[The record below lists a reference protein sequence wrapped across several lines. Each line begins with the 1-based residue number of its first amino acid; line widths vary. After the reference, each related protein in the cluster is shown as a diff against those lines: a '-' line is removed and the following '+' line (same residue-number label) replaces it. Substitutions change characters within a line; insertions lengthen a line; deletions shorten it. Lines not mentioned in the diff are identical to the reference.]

1 MSTTSSSDPAGF
13 GPYQAYG
20 LLASLTY
27 LLTIFYTLV
36 YVSPLYFSAATRP
49 MPTRSR
55 DTPEAIRARI
65 FVVSLSTA
73 VCSLMTLGLLLSSQR
88 SSRLQL
94 QQQPL
99 HLMGYWPPGLGDAA
113 RALWLTALLFAGPLY
128 ESLVVD
134 GAARQWTTLQPL
146 WVDWPTWRN
155 MVAGPVTEE
164 CLFRSAAVPLLLRAG
179 VGLAGT
185 IFLSPLVFGLAHL
198 HHFYEFRI
206 THPQT
211 PLPVAIARS
220 VLQLSYTSLFGAYAT
235 FLFLRTG
242 SLLAVILVHAFC
254 NCMGLPRFWGSL
266 DPYWLYGRDP
276 AAASSRK
283 IWTAAYYVLLVGGLV
298 AFCRNL
304 YSLTETHMALA
315 EF

>member
-1 MSTTSSSDPAGF
+1 MLRPRFTAHVYSPVTPCSALF
-13 GPYQAYG
+13 QIA
-20 LLASLTY
+20 
-27 LLTIFYTLV
+27 YTLI
-36 YVSPLYFSAATRP
+36 YVIPLYFSAATRP
-49 MPTRSR
+49 SPTRSR
-55 DTPEAIRARI
+55 DAPEAIRARI
-65 FVVSLSTA
+65 LVVSLSTA
-73 VCSLMTLGLLLSSQR
+73 VCSLVTLALLSSR
-88 SSRLQL
+88 LSSQK
-94 QQQPL
+94 QPL
-99 HLMGYWPPGLGDAA
+99 HLMGYWPPGLVDST
-113 RALWLTALLFAGPLY
+113 RAIWLTALLFAGPLY
-128 ESLVVD
+128 ESLVID
-134 GAARQWTTLQPL
+134 GAARGWLTLKPLKEL

-179 VGLAGT
+179 ASLTST

-235 FLFLRTG
+235 FLFMRTG

-254 NCMGLPRFWGSL
+254 NCMGLPRLWGSL
-266 DPYWLYGRDP
+266 DPYWLSDRDP
-276 AAASSRK
+276 AAVLPRK
-283 IWTAAYYVLLVGGLV
+283 IWTAVYYILLVGGLV
-298 AFCRNL
+298 AWWRSL
-304 YSLTETHMALA
+304 YSLTETPMALV

>member
-1 MSTTSSSDPAGF
+1 MSAASSPDAAGI

-20 LLASLTY
+20 LL
-27 LLTIFYTLV
+27 IVYTLV
-36 YVSPLYFSAATRP
+36 YVAPLYFSAATRP
-49 MPTRSR
+49 APTRSR
-55 DTPEAIRARI
+55 DAPEAIRARI
-65 FVVSLSTA
+65 LMASLSTA
-73 VCSLMTLGLLLSSQR
+73 VCSLVTLALLSPQL
-88 SSRLQL
+88 SSRLQS

-99 HLMGYWPPGLGDAA
+99 HLMGYWPVGLGEAS
-113 RALWLTALLFAGPLY
+113 RALWLTALLFAGPLF

-134 GAARQWTTLQPL
+134 GAARQWTTLQPLKEL

-179 VGLAGT
+179 ASLTGT

-211 PLPVAIARS
+211 PLPVAAARS
-220 VLQLSYTSLFGAYAT
+220 ILQLSYTSLFGAYAT

-254 NCMGLPRFWGSL
+254 NCMGLPRFWGSV
-266 DPYWLYGRDP
+266 DPYWLYDRDS

-283 IWTAAYYVLLVGGLV
+283 IWTAAYYVLLVCGLV
-298 AFCRNL
+298 AWCRNL
-304 YSLTETHMALA
+304 YLLTETPMALA
-315 EF
+315 RF